1 MSFEQLEVRY
11 AEDFHDLIRVSVGSV
26 WGLLAHSQAAVVV
39 ETVDL
44 ELQIILF
51 VEMRRSV

>member
-1 MSFEQLEVRY
+1 VSFEQLEVRY

>member
-1 MSFEQLEVRY
+1 VNLEQLEVHL
-11 AEDFHDLIRVSVGSV
+11 AEDFHDLIRVSVESV

-44 ELQIILF
+44 ELQIIL
-51 VEMRRSV
+51 VVGMRRCV